1 MLRHLLLATLLIG
14 CAATTDEVDTTTQD
28 LAAGGEVGVISDLD
42 DTLIP
47 KAEPDL
53 SLPPQPGIAELYDI
67 LEHRRSGRDGDV
79 YYVTARKPER
89 VKDVPK
95 YLADNGVPAGPIET
109 GTSGA
114 PFIARPEKVK
124 DIEKIF
130 SKTGAQRFVL
140 FGDTTHVDVDVQQD
154 VLKKHP
160 ERVIAGIILKAS
172 DFDESRL
179 VEGQYLVNDYA
190 EAAAVLR
197 ELGVINRTEEK
208 KVARAARP

>member
-1 MLRHLLLATLLIG
+1 MN
-14 CAATTDEVDTTTQD
+14 V
-28 LAAGGEVGVISDLD
+28 S
-42 DTLIP
+42 
-47 KAEPDL
+47 
-53 SLPPQPGIAELYDI
+53 
-67 LEHRRSGRDGDV
+67 
-79 YYVTARKPER
+79 
-89 VKDVPK
+89 
-95 YLADNGVPAGPIET
+95 
-109 GTSGA
+109 A

-130 SKTGAQRFVL
+130 SKTGTQRFVL

-154 VLKKHP
+154 VLKNHP